1 MDERL
6 KKALEF
12 SKFQKTL
19 AVEKQNLK
27 NKLKSSLILNYQN
40 NIFEITLDLLNAL
53 KLFKK
58 DKYIILQDTNDI
70 PVKIENIKEFQLE
83 ALQKYKIAQD
93 NYFEDY
99 NKLKKLRN
107 TVKIVDISEQSESK
121 SDDSE

>member
-19 AVEKQNLK
+19 VVEKQNLK
-27 NKLKSSLILNYQN
+27 NKLKNSLILNYNN
-40 NIFEITLDLLNAL
+40 NIFEITLELLNTL
-53 KLFKK
+53 EIFKK

-107 TVKIVDISEQSESK
+107 TGKIVDISKQSESK